1 MKYCEAR
8 QARTFIL
15 RLEDGDIVHETI
27 EQFAREKKIQSASL
41 IILGGA
47 DDGSK
52 LVTGPR
58 KAREKPIVSLHS
70 ELEGVHEVT
79 GTGTLFPDQHG
90 HPILHMHLACGRENR
105 TMTGCIR
112 RGVKTWHVLEVIVTE
127 LTENAARRLPDAET
141 GFELLTIPRPLDA
154 PVPERVVQP
163 R

>member
-1 MKYCEAR
+1 MNYAEAR
-8 QARTFIL
+8 QGRTFIL

-27 EQFAREKKIQSASL
+27 EQFARDKKIQSASL

-58 KAREKPIVSLHS
+58 EARAKPIIPLHS
-70 ELEGVHEVT
+70 ELSGVHEVT

-90 HPILHMHLACGRENR
+90 QPILHMHLACGREDR

-112 RGVKTWHVLEVIVTE
+112 RGVKTWHVLEVILTE
-127 LTENAARRLPDAET
+127 LLDHAARRLPDPET
-141 GFELLTIPRPLDA
+141 GFELL
-154 PVPERVVQP
+154 VP
-163 R
+163 